1 MSNILLI
8 LSEVSGLCTWPYEF
22 CQHIQTRF
30 IWEETVAGLGL
41 PLPVVFVYD
50 YYEII
55 LNKKINKKMLIKNA
69 ILTAKTIHLL
79 SVTQRI
85 SSCSLT

>member
-8 LSEVSGLCTWPYEF
+8 LCEVSGLSTWSYEF

-55 LNKKINKKMLIKNA
+55 LN
-69 ILTAKTIHLL
+69 
-79 SVTQRI
+79 
-85 SSCSLT
+85 